1 MCDLKNRIFVLPNL
15 IQPIEKDID
24 LTKSYLWWRGPR
36 FLFEENQNYSKIDD
50 CEGTRKVPP
59 DQIPPNQTLT
69 QTLTLT
75 QVGTHHGEIDRGR
88 IFRTPFRE

>member
-1 MCDLKNRIFVLPNL
+1 MCDLKNRTFVLPNL

-50 CEGTRKVPP
+50 CEGTRK
-59 DQIPPNQTLT
+59 IPPGQFPPVTSPRSNS
-69 QTLTLT
+69 
-75 QVGTHHGEIDRGR
+75 
-88 IFRTPFRE
+88 P